1 MKCEKCVDELFF
13 IIYLNFLEQITN
25 IDVKTIDSFVV
36 SYRCLALAR
45 TKNLVTLNSKN
56 KKRKQYSGFLTSFT
70 CHRRSKKPEYNL
82 TLPWCNRLEN
92 NVGVFISFK
101 DATNRRFLSRKNRNN
116 QRRYP
121 VFLA

>member
-56 KKRKQYSGFLTSFT
+56 KKRKQYSGLLTSFT
-70 CHRRSKKPEYNL
+70 CHH
-82 TLPWCNRLEN
+82 
-92 NVGVFISFK
+92 V
-101 DATNRRFLSRKNRNN
+101 ARKNLNTT
-116 QRRYP
+116 
-121 VFLA
+121 